1 MADFKN
7 TREGRNVAQKYA
19 DILHLSRP
27 EPPVKHPRMALS
39 NRAKIFSPFAAL
51 RGFDDEIFSEGASKL
66 LVKKVELSDEEKNDL
81 SDKLLQVK
89 KGMKVVVRYFVKTA
103 ESTGKY
109 ISLTGTVVMID
120 PVYPK
125 EDDTMEIV
133 VKQKRAAAYCRVS
146 TGMECQEGSYEIQKS
161 YFTELLSNNPD
172 EELVKVYADEGSGR
186 STQGRPEFRQMIQ
199 DCVDGKIDI
208 IYTKSI
214 SRFSRNMLDCV
225 TVVRQLKELG
235 IPVIFEKEGINT
247 MDGQSELFFHIL
259 AIIAEEESKS
269 IGENVRAGIAY
280 LHDQGIPTGRVTYG
294 FRRVNKQGE
303 WRIEESEARRVRYAF
318 DQAAKGVCYADIRAC
333 LDKMEDEEN
342 TGVSWSQNRNRL
354 PNMLKNVAYMGDYW
368 TDCYY
373 TAYGKNGHR
382 YSKRNRG
389 ERAQVHLEDHHEG
402 IVSREQFERVQTM
415 IQMGL
420 LHSGRKKY
428 NDEQQ
433 KVLNDPK
440 WQ

>member
-1 MADFKN
+1 
-7 TREGRNVAQKYA
+7 
-19 DILHLSRP
+19 
-27 EPPVKHPRMALS
+27 
-39 NRAKIFSPFAAL
+39 
-51 RGFDDEIFSEGASKL
+51 
-66 LVKKVELSDEEKNDL
+66 
-81 SDKLLQVK
+81 
-89 KGMKVVVRYFVKTA
+89 
-103 ESTGKY
+103 
-109 ISLTGTVVMID
+109 
-120 PVYPK
+120 
-125 EDDTMEIV
+125 MEIM
-133 VKQKRAAAYCRVS
+133 VKRKRAAAYCRVS

-161 YFTELLSNNPD
+161 YFTELLSNSPD

-225 TVVRQLKELG
+225 TVVRQLKGLG

-269 IGENVRAGIAY
+269 IGGNVSAGIAY

-294 FRRVNKQGE
+294 YRRVNKQGE

-318 DQAAKGVCYADIRAC
+318 DQAAKGVCYEDIRIA
-333 LDKMEDEEN
+333 LDKMEDEES
-342 TGVSWSQNRNRL
+342 TGVSWSKNRNRL
-354 PNMLKNVAYMGDYW
+354 PMMLKHVAYMGDYW

-373 TAYGKNGHR
+373 TAYAKNGHR
-382 YSKRNRG
+382 YSKRNKG
-389 ERAQVHLEDHHEG
+389 ERTQVHLEGHHDP
-402 IVSREQFERVQTM
+402 IVSREEFERVQTVM
-415 IQMGL
+415 QMGL
-420 LHSGRKKY
+420 LHSGRRKF
-428 NDEQQ
+428 NEEQK

>member
-1 MADFKN
+1 
-7 TREGRNVAQKYA
+7 
-19 DILHLSRP
+19 
-27 EPPVKHPRMALS
+27 
-39 NRAKIFSPFAAL
+39 
-51 RGFDDEIFSEGASKL
+51 
-66 LVKKVELSDEEKNDL
+66 
-81 SDKLLQVK
+81 
-89 KGMKVVVRYFVKTA
+89 
-103 ESTGKY
+103 
-109 ISLTGTVVMID
+109 
-120 PVYPK
+120 
-125 EDDTMEIV
+125 MEIM
-133 VKQKRAAAYCRVS
+133 VKRKRAAAYCRVS

-161 YFTELLSNNPD
+161 YFTELLSNSPD

-225 TVVRQLKELG
+225 TVVRQLKGLG

-269 IGENVRAGIAY
+269 IGGNVSAGIAY

-294 FRRVNKQGE
+294 YRRVNKQGE

-318 DQAAKGVCYADIRAC
+318 DQAAKGVCYEDIRIA

-342 TGVSWSQNRNRL
+342 TGMSWSKNRNRL
-354 PNMLKNVAYMGDYW
+354 PMMLKHVAYMGDYW

-373 TAYGKNGHR
+373 TAYAKNGHR
-382 YSKRNRG
+382 YSKRNKG
-389 ERAQVHLEDHHEG
+389 ERTQVHLEGHHDP
-402 IVSREQFERVQTM
+402 IVSREEFERVQTM
-415 IQMGL
+415 MQMGL
-420 LHSGRKKY
+420 LHSGRRKF
-428 NDEQQ
+428 NEEQQ

>member
-1 MADFKN
+1 
-7 TREGRNVAQKYA
+7 
-19 DILHLSRP
+19 
-27 EPPVKHPRMALS
+27 
-39 NRAKIFSPFAAL
+39 
-51 RGFDDEIFSEGASKL
+51 
-66 LVKKVELSDEEKNDL
+66 
-81 SDKLLQVK
+81 
-89 KGMKVVVRYFVKTA
+89 
-103 ESTGKY
+103 
-109 ISLTGTVVMID
+109 
-120 PVYPK
+120 
-125 EDDTMEIV
+125 MEIM
-133 VKQKRAAAYCRVS
+133 VKRKRAAVYCRVS

-161 YFTELLSNNPD
+161 YFTELLSRNPD

-199 DCVDGKIDI
+199 DCMDGKIDI

-318 DQAAKGVCYADIRAC
+318 DQAAKGVCYADIRVG
-333 LDKMEDEEN
+333 LDKMEDEES

-354 PNMLKNVAYMGDYW
+354 PSNAES
-368 TDCYY
+368 
-373 TAYGKNGHR
+373 KNGKKACGGVLPR
-382 YSKRNRG
+382 
-389 ERAQVHLEDHHEG
+389 Q
-402 IVSREQFERVQTM
+402 
-415 IQMGL
+415 
-420 LHSGRKKY
+420 HSA
-428 NDEQQ
+428 
-433 KVLNDPK
+433 
-440 WQ
+440 